1 MFSESRPEI
10 TGIFQTNF
18 GQNDGTIKTIVD
30 WPAIWAA
37 YTPPAGWAI
46 AGRASEIRFMQAI
59 YNLPSIRRAPVPEIN
74 AYDADEITRTKML
87 ENFRLAPC
95 KAIKLSV
102 DLGDGAWQNRSEIW
116 IQNVGQ
122 EGFKELKMPYL
133 SDASGFWG
141 STQKIGAEIIPA
153 GFPVVGDGLGV
164 NDYVRI
170 HGSYRIIPTLVP
182 DLAAKPFTN
191 AQGFSVN
198 VGTSSPVQVL
208 PARNS
213 RSLLH
218 LTSNGKIWFSFA
230 DSPSGVTP
238 NGACAFLSA
247 GGALSYEN
255 GHLAFDGGRGEIIA
269 TQNTLGFP
277 LWAIAEFSAAAVSG
291 TEYF

>member
-1 MFSESRPEI
+1 MFQESRPEI
-10 TGIFQTNF
+10 TGVFQTNF
-18 GQNDGTIKTIVD
+18 VQVDTTIKPVID
-30 WPAIWAA
+30 WSAIWAA
-37 YTPPAGWAI
+37 YVPPVGWTI

-59 YNLPSIRRAPVPEIN
+59 YNLPSVRRAPIPEIN
-74 AYDADEITRTKML
+74 AYDVDEITHAKL
-87 ENFRLAPC
+87 QENFKLAPC

-102 DLGDGAWQNRSEIW
+102 DLGDGTWQNRSEVW

-141 STQKIGAEIIPA
+141 ATQKIGAEIAPA
-153 GFPVVGDGLGV
+153 GFPVSGGLGA

-182 DLAAKPFTN
+182 DLAAKSFTN
-191 AQGFSVN
+191 AQGFRVD
-198 VGTSSPVQVL
+198 VGTGSAMQIL
-208 PARNS
+208 PMRNS

-218 LTSNGKIWFSFA
+218 LTSTGKIWFSFA

-238 NGACAFLSA
+238 NGACAFLLA

-255 GHLAFDGGRGEIIA
+255 GRLAFDGGRGEIIA
-269 TQNTLGFP
+269 LRNTLGFP
-277 LWAIAEFSAAAVSG
+277 LWAIAETSAATVSG